1 MRSAFPKAHRIRV
14 SQVSSNPVRYVTPGT
29 WMFVLL
35 AALTAVQQVTQFAVL
50 LHLKS
55 AVLRVHSAS
64 AHVPAAKLRKQ
75 PAVKSAVLVEQ
86 LAAVSAL
93 AHPLRTPVS

>member
-1 MRSAFPKAHRIRV
+1 
-14 SQVSSNPVRYVTPGT
+14 
-29 WMFVLL
+29 MFVLL
-35 AALTAVQQVTQFAVL
+35 ATLTAVQQVTQFAV

-86 LAAVSAL
+86 LAAIAL
-93 AHPLRTPVS
+93 AVTLDIHAPHRAKGLSGL